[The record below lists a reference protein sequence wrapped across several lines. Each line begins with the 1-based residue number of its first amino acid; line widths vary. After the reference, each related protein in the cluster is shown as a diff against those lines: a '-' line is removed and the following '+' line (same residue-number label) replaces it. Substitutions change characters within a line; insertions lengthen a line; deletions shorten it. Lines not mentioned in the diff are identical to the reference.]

1 MNYRKAFSLLELIL
15 ALAILGGSLAILS
28 RIVDTG
34 VSAAIESRG
43 LAQARLACQS
53 QLSQIL
59 IDAAAGIDPQTA
71 IDIPM
76 ESFDSS
82 STSPMNYSVEVG
94 PAPMD
99 GLIAIRITAKVL
111 RDVGSAPIAQSTL
124 TRWIVDPAL
133 GLEQAEA
140 DEKAAAEAEG
150 ESADGAAL

>member
-1 MNYRKAFSLLELIL
+1 MTGRKAFSLLELIL

-43 LAQARLACQS
+43 LAQTRLACQS

-71 IDIPM
+71 IDVPIQ
-76 ESFDSS
+76 SFDSS

-94 PAPMD
+94 PAPLD

-140 DEKAAAEAEG
+140 DEKAAGEAEDD
-150 ESADGAAL
+150 STDGAAL